1 MATRRRIATYCGFAG
16 PIVSLGAIM
25 LATIV
30 APPETFTWHGRALSD
45 MGRYGAPT
53 FLLFNGGLIVGGLLG
68 FPFAWRLWLE
78 SRNSLERVGVA
89 LLAVAVIGMIGVG
102 IFFLEHTTLY
112 LETSLH
118 GLAALTVFGVAPFAG
133 WIYGTGAVLA
143 GDGRLAV
150 ASFWL
155 GIVHPVAWLG
165 WLVSSAAQSIP
176 GRGSPSQSSSL
187 PSRSAAGS
195 SRWHSPSI
203 VGLTA
208 NRTYLP
214 TERFRSLVRPS
225 ATQRLNRNRSYT
237 WYA

>member
-102 IFFLEHTTLY
+102 IFFLKHTTLY

-165 WLVSSAAQSIP
+165 WLVSLGGAIDTGTWFAVPEFVAALAFGGWILSLALTVYRRADSEPDVSA
-176 GRGSPSQSSSL
+176 
-187 PSRSAAGS
+187 
-195 SRWHSPSI
+195 H
-203 VGLTA
+203 
-208 NRTYLP
+208 
-214 TERFRSLVRPS
+214 
-225 ATQRLNRNRSYT
+225 
-237 WYA
+237 

>member
-133 WIYGTGAVLA
+133 GYTVPVRCWPAMAVSRSPRSGSESSTRLRGWA
-143 GDGRLAV
+143 G
-150 ASFWL
+150 WC
-155 GIVHPVAWLG
+155 P
-165 WLVSSAAQSIP
+165 SAAQSIP

-187 PSRSAAGS
+187 PSRSAVDPLAGTHRLS
-195 SRWHSPSI
+195 S
-203 VGLTA
+203 G
-208 NRTYLP
+208 
-214 TERFRSLVRPS
+214 
-225 ATQRLNRNRSYT
+225 
-237 WYA
+237 